1 MVFEIRM
8 PDFGPGISGGS
19 VLEWKKELEDSV
31 QAGESLC
38 EIEAEKA
45 VQDLLS
51 PGNGILRIILGE
63 EGAELPSGTLL
74 AIVADAGDDISGY
87 QQ

>member
-8 PDFGPGISGGS
+8 PDFGQGISGGS
-19 VLEWKKELEDSV
+19 VLEWKKEMGDNV
-31 QAGESLC
+31 QMGEPLC
-38 EIEAEKA
+38 EIEAEKT

-51 PGNGILRIILGE
+51 TGDGILRIILGE

-74 AIVADAGDDISGY
+74 AIVADVGDDISGY